1 MIAVNHGKL
10 TRLNTFKFRLA
21 TCSEVVFATINTHA
35 EVSYFLI
42 VKSTHTHTPQAPW
55 FRSANILQCKFPGRQ
70 GTPATGSRTFAKGTF
85 QFQNQVSATVA
96 KQPSEKRAAVGFT
109 NPV

>member
-42 VKSTHTHTPQAPW
+42 VKSTHTHTPRHHGFVLQI
-55 FRSANILQCKFPGRQ
+55 FCSANFLVDKEHQQ
-70 GTPATGSRTFAKGTF
+70 QAAEHSL
-85 QFQNQVSATVA
+85 
-96 KQPSEKRAAVGFT
+96 RAHFNFRVRFL
-109 NPV
+109 PQ